1 MTAAQKIIPFPKKE
15 ILRRK
20 EHELAFLPAALEIVE
35 TPPSPIGR
43 AIGITV
49 IALFCFALAWASFG
63 TVDIVATASGKIV
76 PTGGTK
82 IVQPFE
88 SGVVRAI
95 RVRDGQ
101 KVRAGDVLIELD
113 PTMTEAE
120 RDHLRSDLVSAG
132 LDVARLRAALSDR
145 VDPLEDFRPPEGASP
160 VLIEMTRQFLLSQIA
175 EQQGKLAALDRQL
188 KQKEAER
195 ETITAAIAKIE
206 TTVPVLAQRVDIR
219 KYLYEKDLGSKLTY
233 LTEHQELVG
242 MQQEVLVQRSRY
254 QEADAAVAALTQTR
268 AQATAEYRRSRFDE
282 LSKAEQ
288 KATGLAQDMIKAE
301 QRTKLQALTAPVD
314 GVVQQLAVH
323 TVGGVVSPGQVLLA
337 VVPLDSHLEIEAMV
351 SNRDIGFVHAGQ
363 AAEIKIDTFSFTRY
377 GLLHGEVL
385 SLSQDAIARDRPQD
399 KFNDKT
405 PGPETTS
412 SEPKGQELNY
422 AARVS
427 LDRTQMQVE
436 DKVVNLSPGMA
447 VTVEIKT
454 GSRKII
460 GYLLSPLAQYKQET
474 LRER

>member
-1 MTAAQKIIPFPKKE
+1 VTAAQKIIPFPKKE

-49 IALFCFALAWASFG
+49 IALFCFALTWATFG

-88 SGVVRAI
+88 TGVVRVI
-95 RVRDGQ
+95 HVRDGQ
-101 KVRAGDVLIELD
+101 TVRAGDVLIELD

-120 RDHLRSDLVSAG
+120 RDHLRNDVVSAT
-132 LDVARLRAALSDR
+132 LDVARLRALLADQ
-145 VDPLEDFRPPEGASP
+145 VDPLEDFRPPEGASAAQ
-160 VLIEMTRQFLLSQIA
+160 IEMTRQYLISQFG
-175 EQQGKLAALDRQL
+175 EQQSKLAALDRQL

-206 TTVPVLAQRVDIR
+206 TTIPVLTQRVDIR
-219 KYLYEKDLGSKLTY
+219 KYLYEKDLGSKLIY
-233 LTEHQELVG
+233 LTEYQELVG
-242 MQQEVLVQRSRY
+242 MQQEVLVQKSRY
-254 QEADAAVAALTQTR
+254 QEADSAVAALTQTR
-268 AQATAEYRRSRFDE
+268 AQATAEYRRIRFDE

-288 KATGLAQDMIKAE
+288 KAAGLAQDLIKAE

-314 GVVQQLAVH
+314 GVVQQLSVH
-323 TVGGVVSPGQVLLA
+323 TVGGVVTPAQVLLA
-337 VVPLDSHLEIEAMV
+337 VVPLDSRMEIEAMV

-385 SLSQDAIARDRPQD
+385 SISRDAITRDKPQD

-405 PGPETTS
+405 PGSENIS

-427 LDRTQMQVE
+427 LDRTEMQVE
-436 DKVVNLSPGMA
+436 DKVVKLSPGMA

-460 GYLLSPLAQYKQET
+460 SYLLSPLAQRKQEMF
-474 LRER
+474 RER